1 MERREIIDR
10 IIAAAIAIGLWFYVI
25 SVVNPPT
32 TVTISHV
39 PLTMLTKEYLREAMS
54 A

>member
-10 IIAAAIAIGLWFYVI
+10 IIAVAIAIGLWFYVI

-32 TVTISHV
+32 TVLVRQV
-39 PLTMLTKEYLREAMS
+39 PVTGTCLIIN
-54 A
+54 